1 MKLITKNQS
10 GHLKNIKPSLSCSST
25 IFKMAAAEEVK
36 CVDEHMHPD
45 INELLSKGIH
55 RYTILYDKTLKEV
68 KDHKMKSNAWKKIT
82 FPVTQPKLFGKVIIL
97 AIGSSCFLLKHWAY
111 PNFS

>member
-1 MKLITKNQS
+1 
-10 GHLKNIKPSLSCSST
+10 
-25 IFKMAAAEEVK
+25 MAAAEEVE

-55 RYTILYDKTLKEV
+55 RYTILYDKTLKEA

-82 FPVTQPKLFGKVIIL
+82 FPLACHTTQALWQGYNTGYWL
-97 AIGSSCFLLKHWAY
+97 FLL
-111 PNFS
+111 PFETLGVP